1 MKRKIFN
8 WSLVLVLLLLH
19 SCAKNPVT
27 GKRDFMLMSEG
38 QEIAMGKQSDPEIK
52 AYMGIYEDPT
62 LQKFIEEKGQQMAA
76 VSHRKNLKYQFKIVD
91 SPVVNAFAVP
101 GGYVY
106 FTRGIMA
113 HFNNEAEFAGVLG
126 HEIGHITAR
135 HSAKQ
140 YSNAML
146 AQIGL
151 VAGSVLS
158 PTFAQYADIAGQ
170 GLSLLFLKFGRDAES
185 QSDKLGVE
193 YSTKIGYDAQEMSEF
208 FSTLDRLREVSGAEE
223 VPTFLSTHPDPA
235 DREKKVSRYAKDWKN
250 KVDAS
255 TLKVGRENYLKMID
269 GIIYGDDPKQGF
281 VENSM
286 FYHPVLKFQFPV
298 PPQWKVNNTPEQV
311 QMVEP
316 QGQAFMLMTLAEGNS
331 LDAATQSLL
340 QKYQLQPVKTARET
354 VNGLNAIAIIADQA
368 TQQQQGQQQAASVRT
383 LIYTIQYGGN
393 IYAMIGATSKQAFNA
408 YANIFQNTMRS
419 FAELTDQD
427 KINREPE
434 RIRIKTVNRTT
445 SLQNA
450 LTGFQMPSSRLEEI
464 AVLNGM
470 RLNESVQSGT
480 MIKVVERGTPLTVR
494 R

>member
-1 MKRKIFN
+1 MKTKIIN
-8 WSLVLVLLLLH
+8 WSLVMMLLLLH
-19 SCAKNPVT
+19 ACAKNPVT
-27 GKRDFMLMSEG
+27 GHRDFMLMSES

-52 AYMGIYEDPT
+52 AYMGVYEDPT
-62 LQKFIEEKGQQMAA
+62 LQKFITEKGQQMAA
-76 VSHRKNLKYQFKIVD
+76 VSHRKNLKYEFKIVD

-151 VAGSVLS
+151 AAGSILS

-208 FSTLDRLREVSGAEE
+208 FSTLDRLREVSGAQE

-235 DREKKVSRYAKDWKN
+235 DRERKVSKYAKDWKN
-250 KVDAS
+250 KVDAN
-255 TLKVGRENYLKMID
+255 TLKVGRDNYLRMID

-281 VENSM
+281 VENNM

-298 PPQWKVNNTPEQV
+298 PAQWKVNNTPEQV
-311 QMVEP
+311 QIVEP
-316 QGQAFMLMTLAEGNS
+316 QGQAFILMTLAEGNS

-340 QKYQLQPVKTARET
+340 QKYQLQPIKTARET

-368 TQQQQGQQQAASVRT
+368 QQQGQQQQAAVRT

-393 IYAMIGATSKQAFNA
+393 IYAMIGASAQQTFNT
-408 YANIFQNTMRS
+408 YANTFQNTMRS
-419 FAELTDQD
+419 FAKLTDQE

-434 RIRIKTVNRTT
+434 RVRIKTVERTT

-450 LTGFQMPSSRLEEI
+450 LTGFQMPSARLEEI

-470 RLNESVQSGT
+470 RLNENVQSGT
-480 MIKVVERGTPLTVR
+480 LIKVIERGTPATVR

>member
-1 MKRKIFN
+1 M
-8 WSLVLVLLLLH
+8 SLVVSLLLLH

-38 QEIAMGKQSDPEIK
+38 QEVAMGQQSDPEIK
-52 AYMGIYEDPT
+52 AYMGVYEDPT
-62 LQKFIEEKGQQMAA
+62 LQRFINEKGQQMAA

-140 YSNAML
+140 YSNSML

-151 VAGSVLS
+151 VAGSVVS

-170 GLSLLFLKFGRDAES
+170 GLGLLFLKFGRDAES

-208 FSTLDRLREVSGAEE
+208 FSTLDRLREVSGSAE

-235 DREKKVSRYAKDWKN
+235 DRERKVAKMAKEWKK
-250 KVDAS
+250 KVDANS
-255 TLKVGRENYLKMID
+255 LEVGRDSYLRMID
-269 GIIYGDDPKQGF
+269 GIVYGDDPKQGF
-281 VENSM
+281 VENNM
-286 FYHPVLKFQFPV
+286 FYHPVMKFQFPV
-298 PPQWKVNNTPEQV
+298 PAQWKVNNTPEQV
-311 QMVEP
+311 QIVEP
-316 QGQAFMLMTLAEGNS
+316 QGQAFMLLTLAEGNN
-331 LDAATQSLL
+331 LETATQSLL
-340 QKYQLQPVKTARET
+340 QKYQLQPVKSARET
-354 VNGLNAIAIIADQA
+354 VNGLNAYAIIADQA
-368 TQQQQGQQQAASVRT
+368 AQQGQQQSAAVRT

-393 IYAMIGATSKQAFNA
+393 IYAMIGASAKQTFNG
-408 YANIFQNTMRS
+408 YANTFQNTMRS
-419 FAELTDQD
+419 FAELTDQE

-434 RIRIKTVNRTT
+434 RVRIKTVGRTT
-445 SLQNA
+445 TLQNA
-450 LTGFQMPSSRLEEI
+450 LTGFQTPSNRLEEV

-470 RLNESVQSGT
+470 RLNETVQSG
-480 MIKVVERGTPLTVR
+480 MLIKVIERGTPATVKR
-494 R
+494 